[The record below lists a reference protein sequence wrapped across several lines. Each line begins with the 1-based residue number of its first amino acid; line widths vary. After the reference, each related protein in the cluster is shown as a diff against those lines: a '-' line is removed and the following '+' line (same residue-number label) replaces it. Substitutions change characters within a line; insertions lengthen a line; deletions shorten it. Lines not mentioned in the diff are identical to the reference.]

1 MVTYHGYFFAQNTKK
16 SKRRLQTVQPF
27 ERKQEDAMKKLS
39 SYIFRYWY
47 IYLFA
52 VICMI
57 TSVSLDMLTP
67 QITKRIIDD
76 VIVGGER
83 NQLTKFL
90 LIILSIGIGR
100 CVFGYLKEYCF
111 DAVSSKIGCDV
122 RRNLFRHVQK
132 LSLDFFDKTNT
143 GELMSRLKDDVDKI
157 WAAVGF
163 VGMLILE
170 VVIHTSIAIYCMV
183 SLSPKLTI
191 IPLIAMPIVAVIA
204 ILMERNLGGIYEK
217 ISEENAELNTVAQE
231 NLAGVRTVKAFARE
245 KFEISKFLSHNK
257 RYYELNMK
265 QSKVFVKYNPYF
277 QFVTR
282 LLPIIVIVAGGFMVI
297 DGEITLGTLGAFAEY
312 CNNIVWPME
321 ILGWLGND
329 LAAAFAS
336 NRRIKKVFEES
347 PSVKE
352 KEDAIRLE
360 ELEGNVEFNHVSL
373 SIGEKTILNDISF
386 SLQKGKTIGIMGA
399 TGAGKTSII
408 NLLQRFYDVNEGDIK
423 VDGYN
428 IKDLAL
434 HDLRKGISLV
444 MQDVFLFSDTVTE
457 NIKLGKKN
465 SITDEEVIHS
475 ITNAQ
480 AKDFIEKMNDGYDTI
495 IGERGVGL
503 SGGQKQRISIARALS
518 KKTPILILDDSTS
531 ALDMETEHLIQKSL
545 NELSDTTKIIIAHR
559 ISAVRNADEIVILDE
574 GKIAERGTHEELLQ
588 AKGLYYNTFMAQYGD
603 YLDENSLAV

>member
-1 MVTYHGYFFAQNTKK
+1 
-16 SKRRLQTVQPF
+16 
-27 ERKQEDAMKKLS
+27 MKKLS
-39 SYIFRYWY
+39 SYILKYWY

-52 VICMI
+52 IVCMI

-83 NQLTKFL
+83 EKLTKFL

-100 CVFGYLKEYCF
+100 CVFGYLKEFCF

-132 LSLDFFDKTNT
+132 LSLDFFDRTNT

-163 VGMLILE
+163 VGMLIIE
-170 VVIHTSIAIYCMV
+170 VVIHTSIAIYCML

-191 IPLIAMPIVAVIA
+191 IPLIAMPIVAIIA
-204 ILMERNLGGIYEK
+204 ILMEKNLGSIYEK

-282 LLPIIVIVAGGFMVI
+282 LLPIIVIVIGGFMVI
-297 DGEITLGTLGAFAEY
+297 NDEITLGTLGAFAEY

-336 NRRIKKVFEES
+336 NRRVKKVFEES

-352 KEDAIRLE
+352 KDDAISLE
-360 ELEGNVEFNHVSL
+360 DLQGNVEFNHVSL
-373 SIGEKTILNDISF
+373 SIGEKPILKDISF
-386 SLQKGKTIGIMGA
+386 SLQRGKTIGIMGA

-408 NLLQRFYDVNEGDIK
+408 HLLQRFYDANEGEIK
-423 VDGYN
+423 VDGIN
-428 IKDLAL
+428 VKDLFL

-457 NIKLGKKN
+457 NIKLGKKAF
-465 SITDEEVIHS
+465 ITDEEVIHS

-531 ALDMETEHLIQKSL
+531 ALDMETEHLIQKAL
-545 NELSDTTKIIIAHR
+545 NDLKDTTKIIIAHR
-559 ISAVRNADEIVILDE
+559 ISAVRNADEIVILKD
-574 GKIAERGTHEELLQ
+574 GSIAERGTHEELLA
-588 AKGLYYNTFMAQYGD
+588 AKGMYYETFMAQYGD
-603 YLDENSLAV
+603 HINENSFAV